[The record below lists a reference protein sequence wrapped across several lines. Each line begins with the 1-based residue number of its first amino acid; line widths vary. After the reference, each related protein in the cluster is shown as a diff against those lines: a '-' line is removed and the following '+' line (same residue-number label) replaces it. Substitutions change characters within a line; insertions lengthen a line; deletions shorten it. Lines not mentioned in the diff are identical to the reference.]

1 MGLPDFREQ
10 QCRMRNGSRT
20 LADYG
25 EVREVVVR
33 LTKAA
38 TALEATHYATVH
50 LIKMPI
56 AVPGEAIGLAWKQK
70 QQS

>member
-10 QCRMRNGSRT
+10 QCHMQNGNWT

-38 TALEATHYATVH
+38 TAYWKPH
-50 LIKMPI
+50 IMP
-56 AVPGEAIGLAWKQK
+56 QYT
-70 QQS
+70 S